1 MEIAIPILALGG
13 MYVISNQP
21 SNTNTYTNKNKN
33 KFENPPNFQTS
44 QNNQNNQ
51 NNQENFTN
59 MGKPINYLPNTDTPP
74 QNFPVSNMNQLVDTV
89 QQYSNPNMATDKY
102 FNQNNYEERAN
113 KGLPIGQNPQQIY
126 SMSGNY
132 LESQQ
137 FKHNN
142 MVPFNGGKVKGNTY
156 NVNMSESIL
165 DNMIGN
171 GSQVIK
177 KVEQAPLFKP
187 EDNVQWAYGAPNQ
200 SDFYQSRVNPGMKN
214 NNIKPFESE
223 NVGPGLNQGYS
234 ATGSGGF
241 NSGME
246 SRDKWMPYTV
256 DEMRVATNP
265 KLEYR
270 LDNLEGPANSYIK
283 NSASLETLGRVEK
296 QKPDTFFV
304 NSQDRWLT
312 TTGAEKGET
321 LRSIQEMGIIR
332 RPDCESKY
340 SGVAGNGDRQAGYA
354 QKNFEQ
360 SKRTET
366 KTTDINHSTAVGR
379 GPHTDGDKFI
389 QSHTNYANN
398 RSTVKQP
405 DTYRSGFGGAIGAVI
420 APIMDILRPSRKE
433 ESTHNI
439 RVYGEA
445 GTTVPQ
451 SYVLNP
457 QDVTNTTVKE
467 TTMYAPNFYINNQK
481 EGMYVNNASPGDL
494 TQRDTTNCS
503 YIGTSGGAATGFG
516 DMNYEAAYN
525 QINNDIKA
533 ATIVNRPNQG
543 GTQLFN
549 QEMNVSISKQD
560 SDRFNYRVNA
570 PVSAINMPPSVNT
583 YGKLSSPQTYKQG
596 IECERIQPEILNA
609 FRSNPYT
616 HSLTTSV

>member
-13 MYVISNQP
+13 MYVISNQK
-21 SNTNTYTNKNKN
+21 SNTNTHTNKN

-51 NNQENFTN
+51 ENFTN
-59 MGKPINYLPNTDTPP
+59 MGKPVNYLPNTDTPP

-89 QQYSNPNMATDKY
+89 QEYSNPNMATDKY
-102 FNQNNYEERAN
+102 FNQNNYEERSN

-332 RPDCESKY
+332 RPDCESNY

-354 QKNFEQ
+354 QKNFEK

-389 QSHTNYANN
+389 QSHTNYANH

-439 RVYGEA
+439 RIYGEA

-543 GTQLFN
+543 GTQIFN

>member
-332 RPDCESKY
+332 RPDCESNY

>member
-21 SNTNTYTNKNKN
+21 SNKNKNKN
-33 KFENPPNFQTS
+33 I
-44 QNNQNNQ
+44 NQST
-51 NNQENFTN
+51 NQENFTN
-59 MGKPINYLPNTDTPP
+59 MGKPSNYLPNTETPP
-74 QNFPVSNMNQLVDTV
+74 QNFPVSNINQLVDTV
-89 QQYSNPNMATDKY
+89 QQYPNPNIATDKY
-102 FNQNNYEERAN
+102 FNQNNYEERTN
-113 KGLPIGQNPQQIY
+113 KGLPVGQNPQQIY

-132 LESQQ
+132 LDTQQ

-177 KVEQAPLFKP
+177 KIEQAPLFKP

-200 SDFYQSRVNPGMKN
+200 SDFFQSRVNPGMKN

-234 ATGSGGF
+234 SSGSGGF

-283 NSASLETLGRVEK
+283 NSASLQTLGRVEK

-332 RPDCESKY
+332 RPDCESNY
-340 SGVAGNGDRQAGYA
+340 SGIAGNNDRQAGYA
-354 QKNFEQ
+354 EKNFEK

-366 KTTDINHSTAVGR
+366 QTTDVNHSTAVGR
-379 GPHTDGDKFI
+379 GPHTDGDNYIK
-389 QSHTNYANN
+389 SHTNYTNN

-420 APIMDILRPSRKE
+420 APLMDILKPSRKE

-445 GTTVPQ
+445 GTSVPQ
-451 SYVLNP
+451 SYVINP

-481 EGMYVNNASPGDL
+481 EGMYVNNASPGQV
-494 TQRDTTNCS
+494 TQRDTTSCS
-503 YIGTSGGAATGFG
+503 YIGTSGGAASAYG
-516 DMNYEAAYN
+516 DMNYSAAYN

-533 ATIVNRPNQG
+533 STIANRPNQG
-543 GTQLFN
+543 GTQIFN
-549 QEMNVSISKQD
+549 QEMNVSIAKQD

-570 PVSAINMPPSVNT
+570 PVSAMSMPPSVNT
-583 YGKLSSPQTYKQG
+583 YGKINSPQTYKQD
-596 IECERIQPEILNA
+596 IECERIQPDILNA

>member
-13 MYVISNQP
+13 MYVISNQS
-21 SNTNTYTNKNKN
+21 SNTNTNTNKNKN
-33 KFENPPNFQTS
+33 KYDNPPNFQNT
-44 QNNQNNQ
+44 
-51 NNQENFTN
+51 QENFTN
-59 MGKPINYLPNTDTPP
+59 MGKQANYLPNTDTPP
-74 QNFPVSNMNQLVDTV
+74 QNFPVSNINQLVDTV
-89 QQYSNPNMATDKY
+89 QQYSNPNVATDKY
-102 FNQNNYEERAN
+102 FNQNNYEERAS
-113 KGLPIGQNPQQIY
+113 KGLPVGQNPQQIY

-132 LESQQ
+132 LDSQQ

-156 NVNMSESIL
+156 NVSMSESIL

-177 KVEQAPLFKP
+177 KIEQAPLFKP

-265 KLEYR
+265 KLEYK

-283 NSASLETLGRVEK
+283 NSASLQTFGRVEK

-332 RPDCESKY
+332 RPDCESNY

-366 KTTDINHSTAVGR
+366 KTTDVNHSTAVGR
-379 GPHTDGDKFI
+379 GPHTDGDNYIK
-389 QSHTNYANN
+389 SHTNYANH
-398 RSTVKQP
+398 RSTVNQP

-433 ESTHNI
+433 ESTHNV

-445 GTTVPQ
+445 GSSVPQ

-503 YIGTSGGAATGFG
+503 YIGTSGGAATAFG
-516 DMNYEAAYN
+516 DMNYQAAYN

-533 ATIVNRPNQG
+533 ATIANRPNQG
-543 GTQLFN
+543 GTQIFN

-583 YGKLSSPQTYKQG
+583 YGKINSPQTYKQD
-596 IECERIQPEILNA
+596 IECERIQPDILNA

>member
-13 MYVISNQP
+13 MYVISNQS
-21 SNTNTYTNKNKN
+21 SNTNTNKNKN
-33 KFENPPNFQTS
+33 KNKYENPPNFQNS
-44 QNNQNNQ
+44 
-51 NNQENFTN
+51 QENFTN
-59 MGKPINYLPNTDTPP
+59 MGKQANYLPNTDIPP
-74 QNFPVSNMNQLVDTV
+74 QNFPVSNINQLVDTV
-89 QQYSNPNMATDKY
+89 QQYSNPNVATDKY
-102 FNQNNYEERAN
+102 FNQNNYEERAS
-113 KGLPIGQNPQQIY
+113 KGLPVGQNPQQIY

-132 LESQQ
+132 LDSQQ

-156 NVNMSESIL
+156 NVSMSESIL

-177 KVEQAPLFKP
+177 KIEQAPLFKP

-265 KLEYR
+265 KLEYK

-283 NSASLETLGRVEK
+283 NSASLQTFGRVEK

-332 RPDCESKY
+332 RPDCESNY

-366 KTTDINHSTAVGR
+366 KTTDVNHSTAVGR
-379 GPHTDGDKFI
+379 GPHTDGDNYIK
-389 QSHTNYANN
+389 SHTNYANH
-398 RSTVKQP
+398 RSTVNQP

-433 ESTHNI
+433 ESTHNV
-439 RVYGEA
+439 RVYGEGA
-445 GTTVPQ
+445 GTSVPQ

-503 YIGTSGGAATGFG
+503 YIGTSGGAATAYG
-516 DMNYEAAYN
+516 DMNYQSAYN

-533 ATIVNRPNQG
+533 ATIANRPNQG
-543 GTQLFN
+543 GTQIFN

-583 YGKLSSPQTYKQG
+583 YGKINSPQTYKQD
-596 IECERIQPEILNA
+596 IECERIQPDILNA

>member
-13 MYVISNQP
+13 MYVISNQK
-21 SNTNTYTNKNKN
+21 SNTNTHTNKN

-44 QNNQNNQ
+44 QNNQ
-51 NNQENFTN
+51 ENFTN
-59 MGKPINYLPNTDTPP
+59 MGKPVNYLPNTDTPP

-332 RPDCESKY
+332 RPDCESNY

-379 GPHTDGDKFI
+379 GPHTDGDNYIK
-389 QSHTNYANN
+389 SHTNYANH

-439 RVYGEA
+439 RIYGEA

-543 GTQLFN
+543 GTQIFN

>member
-13 MYVISNQP
+13 MYVISNQS
-21 SNTNTYTNKNKN
+21 SNKYKNDNPTKKN
-33 KFENPPNFQTS
+33 QE
-44 QNNQNNQ
+44 
-51 NNQENFTN
+51 NQENFTN
-59 MGKPINYLPNTDTPP
+59 MGKQINYLPNTNTPP
-74 QNFPVSNMNQLVDTV
+74 QNFPVSNTNQLVDTV
-89 QQYSNPNMATDKY
+89 QEYPNPNVSTDKY
-102 FNQNNYEERAN
+102 FNQNVYEQRVN
-113 KGLPIGQNPQQIY
+113 KGLPVEQNPQQIY
-126 SMSGNY
+126 SMNGNY
-132 LESQQ
+132 LDTQQ

-156 NVNMSESIL
+156 NVSMSESIL

-177 KVEQAPLFKP
+177 KIEQAPLFKP

-223 NVGPGLNQGYS
+223 MVGPGLNQGYS

-256 DEMRVATNP
+256 DQMRVSTNP
-265 KLEYR
+265 KLEYT
-270 LDNLEGPANSYIK
+270 LNNLEGPANSYIK
-283 NSASLETLGRVEK
+283 NSASLETMGRVEK
-296 QKPDTFFV
+296 QKPDTFFI

-321 LRSIQEMGIIR
+321 LRSIQEMGVIR
-332 RPDCESKY
+332 RPDCESNY
-340 SGVAGNGDRQAGYA
+340 SGAAGKNDRQAGYA
-354 QKNFEQ
+354 PSAFEK

-366 KTTDINHSTAVGR
+366 KTTDINHSSAVGR
-379 GPHTDGDKFI
+379 GPTIDGDNNL

-405 DTYRSGFGGAIGAVI
+405 DLYRGGFGGAIGAVI
-420 APIMDILRPSRKE
+420 APIMDLLRPSRKE
-433 ESTHNI
+433 ETTHNVRI
-439 RVYGEA
+439 YGEA
-445 GTTVPQ
+445 GSSVPQ
-451 SYVLNP
+451 SYVINP
-457 QDVTNTTVKE
+457 NDVTNTTIRE
-467 TTMYAPNFYINNQK
+467 TTIYAPSFYINNQK
-481 EGMYVNNASPGDL
+481 EGMYVNNESPADV
-494 TQRDTTNCS
+494 TQRDTTSVNYVGS
-503 YIGTSGGAATGFG
+503 SGGAATAYG
-516 DMNYEAAYN
+516 DMSYTAAYK
-525 QINNDIKA
+525 QQNNDIKS

-549 QEMNVSISKQD
+549 QEMNVNIAKQD

-570 PVSAINMPPSVNT
+570 PLSVISMPPSTNT
-583 YGKLSSPQTYKQG
+583 YGKINGPQTYNQG
-596 IECERIQPEILNA
+596 IECDRIQPDILNA

-616 HSLTTSV
+616 HSLSTSV